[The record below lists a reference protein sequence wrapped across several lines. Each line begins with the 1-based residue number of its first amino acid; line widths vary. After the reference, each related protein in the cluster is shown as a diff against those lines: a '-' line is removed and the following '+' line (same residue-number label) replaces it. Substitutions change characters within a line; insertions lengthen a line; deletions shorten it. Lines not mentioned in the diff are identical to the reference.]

1 MNANLTI
8 SFTGNNINL
17 TINSSD
23 TIISSVSYYNAYL
36 NLSTGASYS
45 VGRYNNFDTLVT
57 AVNSNGTIF
66 YPILMSNTPYYNST
80 TKTYTGIIFTD
91 EAPIIFMYNP
101 ATYSVMNVLTG
112 ETLSSIT
119 FNFTGEYNYNSVNI
133 ADIYNNTNNNLKWTS
148 GAGTGTIAAGNTNSI
163 SVVENEINFQLFGTN
178 YLTVQNNQNM
188 KQIQIN
194 NTIYTNFPVTI
205 PVSSDI
211 ICQCSGEDDKAI
223 TVNYTNTSVPVITDT
238 Q

>member
-8 SFTGNNINL
+8 SFTGNNIEL

-23 TIISSVSYYNAYL
+23 TKIASVSYSNAYL
-36 NLSTGASYS
+36 DLPTGSSYS

-57 AVNSNGTIF
+57 AVNSTIF

-80 TKTYTGIIFTD
+80 TKTYTGVIFTD
-91 EAPIIFMYNP
+91 ESPIIFMYNP
-101 ATYSVMNVLTG
+101 ATYNVMNVLTG

-133 ADIYNNTNNNLKWTS
+133 ANIYNNTNNNLKWTS
-148 GAGTGTIAAGNTNSI
+148 GTGTGTIAAGNTNSI

-211 ICQCSGEDDKAI
+211 ICQCSGEDDKTI